1 MSITTDPSAVTA
13 ENASRTVQTSR
24 YKIHYYEAGSGHPVI
39 LLHGS
44 GPGATGWSNFRPN
57 IEPLSQHFHVYAVDM
72 PGWGESETQNDTIG
86 RDHRADLIA
95 FMDELGIEKA
105 ALVGNSMGGM
115 TSVATSVSH
124 PERVSHLVSMGAP
137 APGLDLF
144 SPGGGFSEGLKVLF
158 HAYREP
164 TPENMKRLVQI
175 MCFDPEWATDE
186 LAALRSA
193 AALAHTKHLDD
204 WNTLWDNPQ
213 PPNPYFAL
221 LPELAKLT
229 VPTLALH
236 GRDDRVVS
244 YEHTLRFVAAIPTS
258 RAHIINRCGHWLQIE
273 HADEFNRI
281 ITDFVANA

>member
-1 MSITTDPSAVTA
+1 MTVTA
-13 ENASRTVQTSR
+13 ESSSRTVQTSR
-24 YKIHYYEAGSGHPVI
+24 YRMHYYEAGEGHPVI

-57 IEPLSQHFHVYAVDM
+57 IEPLSQHFHVYSVDM
-72 PGWGESETQNDTIG
+72 PGWGESETQNDAVG
-86 RDHRADLIA
+86 RDHVADLIA
-95 FMDELGIEKA
+95 FMDELGIERA

-115 TSVATSVSH
+115 TSVATSVRF
-124 PERVSHLVSMGAP
+124 PERVSHLISMGAP

-164 TPENMKRLVQI
+164 TAENMKKLVQI

-193 AALAHTKHLDD
+193 AARAHPEHLDS
-204 WNTLWDNPQ
+204 WNALWDAPQ
-213 PPNPYFAL
+213 APNPYFAL
-221 LPELAKLT
+221 LPELSKLS

-244 YEHTLRFVAAIPTS
+244 FEHSLRFVAAIPTS
-258 RAHIINRCGHWLQIE
+258 RVHIINRCGHWLQIE
-273 HADEFNRI
+273 HSEEFNRLVA
-281 ITDFVANA
+281 DFVSNS

>member
-1 MSITTDPSAVTA
+1 VSVDTKQSAVTA
-13 ENASRTVQTSR
+13 ETASRTVQTSR
-24 YKIHYYEAGSGHPVI
+24 YKIHYYEAGEGHPVI

-57 IEPLSQHFHVYAVDM
+57 IEPLSQHFHVRAVDM
-72 PGWGESETQNDTIG
+72 PGWGESQTQDDTTG
-86 RDHRADLIA
+86 RDHPADLIA
-95 FMDELGIEKA
+95 FMDELGIERA

-115 TSVATSVSH
+115 TSVATAVRY
-124 PERVSHLVSMGAP
+124 PDRVSHLVSMGAP

-144 SPGGGFSEGLKVLF
+144 SASGLSEGLKVLF

-164 TPENMKRLVQI
+164 TPENMKKLVQI
-175 MCFDPEWATDE
+175 MCFDPAWATDE

-193 AALAHTKHLDD
+193 AALAHTEHLDS
-204 WNTLWDNPQ
+204 WNTFWESPQ
-213 PPNPYFAL
+213 PPNPYFGL

-236 GRDDRVVS
+236 GRDDRVVN
-244 YEHTLRFVAAIPTS
+244 YEHTLRFLSAIPTS

-281 ITDFVANA
+281 ITDFVSTA